1 MIQRRTLSRP
11 STIHSRLLSSRLGIY
26 YTYSSPPS
34 TLTSRS
40 RKFGEDMLRRDFWES
55 GGLGKE
61 ARCPTPGWTTWSD
74 PGEDIPME
82 GAPTSQVAVDRF
94 VFRQKRNLPRWAV
107 TCHGARSAMLRGA
120 SGCGIERPPPSH
132 NDLGLHLHR
141 PQPLVLGVF
150 VEGSDVTD
158 NARFSVC

>member
-1 MIQRRTLSRP
+1 MTHLIQTIGNPLQIAFLKAWDTLH
-11 STIHSRLLSSRLGIY
+11 IFLAIEY
-26 YTYSSPPS
+26 IDE
-34 TLTSRS
+34 
-40 RKFGEDMLRRDFWES
+40 KDMWRRDFWKTGE
-55 GGLGKE
+55 LGKE
-61 ARCPTPGWTTWSD
+61 AGCPTLRWTTWSD
-74 PGEDIPME
+74 PGEDIQME

-94 VFRQKRNLPRWAV
+94 VFKQKRNLPRWAV
-107 TCHGARSAMLRGA
+107 TCHGARSATLRGV

-132 NDLGLHLHR
+132 NDLGLHLHG